1 MRWTHKKRRRTDA
14 ASAVSEEPPVTLAS
28 VVSPQLLR
36 SDTLDL
42 GALMDNMP
50 RQLSHQQL
58 ARLLWMPDYWP
69 IFVLMLGQFSDTAES
84 LAELFASVEN
94 ARRRGHEVDRATMLR
109 LMSTLASIVQ
119 GEESIRTLPFSLVAK
134 SISFLM
140 QQVPTPVW
148 AIERKQRQL
157 LSVGVLRSVLAE
169 MVLCKT
175 NTIGAT
181 QRGRCGVGRA

>member
-58 ARLLWMPDYWP
+58 ARLLWTPDYWP
-69 IFVLMLGQFSDTAES
+69 ISVLMLGQFSDTAES
-84 LAELFASVEN
+84 LAELFAS
-94 ARRRGHEVDRATMLR
+94 
-109 LMSTLASIVQ
+109 
-119 GEESIRTLPFSLVAK
+119 
-134 SISFLM
+134 
-140 QQVPTPVW
+140 
-148 AIERKQRQL
+148 
-157 LSVGVLRSVLAE
+157 
-169 MVLCKT
+169 
-175 NTIGAT
+175 
-181 QRGRCGVGRA
+181 